1 MESKVD
7 RISDST
13 RFCATKRK
21 RSSTIVILVYV
32 DGMLIT
38 GNDLAHI
45 EETKQNL
52 HKTFQIKDLGE
63 LKYFLVIEFSISNKG
78 ILMNRRKYTLESISD
93 MRLSTSKPLW
103 TPKDDDLLEDKEK
116 YQRLIG
122 NYST

>member
-1 MESKVD
+1 
-7 RISDST
+7 
-13 RFCATKRK
+13 
-21 RSSTIVILVYV
+21 
-32 DGMLIT
+32 MLIT